1 MMPNIAGNIR
11 SHLNSLNMKKTY
23 DVGNPR
29 PDLRQAHKCGGN
41 KPVNEIPTLFLYWC
55 IVIQRLLLA
64 NRPYLLNQRALYICG
79 VSIVRFYKSDLLVNI
94 YFGGYMKRKR
104 KKILLCFIFLFFYWL
119 WTHYCK
125 LIMLKWDNW
134 FH

>member
-1 MMPNIAGNIR
+1 
-11 SHLNSLNMKKTY
+11 
-23 DVGNPR
+23 
-29 PDLRQAHKCGGN
+29 
-41 KPVNEIPTLFLYWC
+41 
-55 IVIQRLLLA
+55 
-64 NRPYLLNQRALYICG
+64 
-79 VSIVRFYKSDLLVNI
+79 LLVNI